1 MRAELSF
8 LLVVLVIGKD
18 FSEAFATLTTGAS
31 TGIPSTTAALT
42 SKSAVSTVVTTP
54 TSFPPVGSIPR
65 DYSAQGLER
74 LWDMVS
80 TTPF

>member
-54 TSFPPVGSIPR
+54 TSFLQLALFLETTRHKVSR
-65 DYSAQGLER
+65 DYGI
-74 LWDMVS
+74 W
-80 TTPF
+80 